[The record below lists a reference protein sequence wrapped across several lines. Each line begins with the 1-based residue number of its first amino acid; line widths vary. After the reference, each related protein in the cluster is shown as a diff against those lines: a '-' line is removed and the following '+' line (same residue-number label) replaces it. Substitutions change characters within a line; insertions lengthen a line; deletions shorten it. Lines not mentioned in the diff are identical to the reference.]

1 MENLSTSDPVR
12 SLPAAEAVKAAPLQL
27 KKAMTV
33 GHVFQ
38 LIAAN
43 CLAQILANAAG
54 VRRQDGESVH
64 QMRVG
69 LRRLRSAIGLFK
81 AVLLPNESLKEELD
95 WLTRQLGMARDWDI
109 LAGPVLSALTDELD
123 EPLPIEYV
131 RQAAS
136 RQAKKND
143 KSAAA
148 AVSSPRYERL
158 VLSLTQ
164 WINQRGWRDKTS
176 ASQQKRLKSRI
187 SPFADEMLK
196 HYRRRLKKHG
206 KKLAGAAPTERH
218 KVRIAAKKTRYSA
231 EFFQSLY
238 VDKTMAPFVT
248 ALTGLQDTLGRLN
261 DAATA
266 GGLLRQLQ
274 ESHPPLAETISYL
287 RGYLAAGAKGEDH
300 NIQRCWQAFKPLKT
314 PLQA

>member
-1 MENLSTSDPVR
+1 MVKLATTDPVP

-27 KKAMTV
+27 GKTMTV
-33 GHVFQ
+33 GQVFQ
-38 LIAAN
+38 AITAN
-43 CLAQILANAAG
+43 CLSQILANAAG

-81 AVLLPNESLKEELD
+81 EVLLPNEALKEELD

-109 LAGPVLSALTDELD
+109 LAGPVLSGLSCELD

-131 RQAAS
+131 QQAAS

-143 KSAAA
+143 KNAVA
-148 AVSSPRYERL
+148 AVSSARYERL
-158 VLSLTQ
+158 VLSLTL
-164 WINQRGWRDKTS
+164 WINQRDWRDKTS
-176 ASQQKRLKSRI
+176 ASQRKQLKAHI
-187 SPFADEMLK
+187 PLFADKMLR

-206 KKLAGAAPTERH
+206 EKLPEATVAGRH

-238 VDKTMAPFVT
+238 GNKTMAPFIT
-248 ALTGLQDTLGRLN
+248 ALADLQDTLGRLN
-261 DAATA
+261 DTATA
-266 GGLLRQLQ
+266 GNLLRQLQ

-287 RGYLAAGAKGEDH
+287 RGYLAASVKGEDR
-300 NIQRCWQAFKPLKT
+300 NIQRCWQAFEPLKT
-314 PLQA
+314 PVRT